1 MRDGRREPTA
11 VGDVMALYGAGGPD
25 PAGLARLYRDL
36 HAHPEPAFGEVRT
49 AGIAADL
56 LRAAGFETVTGI
68 GGTGVAGVLRNG
80 PGPTVLLRADMD
92 ALRLRERTGLPY
104 ASEADAPDPDGG
116 RSPLMHACGHDM
128 HVACLAG
135 AAGLLAAGRRHWRGS
150 VLAVFQPAEEI
161 GAGARAMLDD
171 GLYDRFGVPDVVL
184 AQHVFPLEAGRL
196 VLRPGLVLGA
206 TETTEVTLPGR
217 GAHGSQPERAIDP
230 VLMAASAVVRLQGV
244 VAREVAPDEQA
255 VLTVSRLRAGLA
267 ENVIPDHASLT
278 LNARAFDDAVLRRV
292 VAAARR
298 IIDAEA
304 AASGAPR
311 PPAYRTLS
319 TFPST
324 TNDPDAADALA
335 AAFTARFGA
344 DRVGPMDRL
353 IGSEDVGHFATAAG
367 APLVFWGLGATA
379 PGPHPAPEGEGEPA
393 GNHSPF
399 FAPAIE
405 PTLSTGVEAL
415 TTAALS
421 RLSPADPA

>member
-1 MRDGRREPTA
+1 MKDEQAQGASA
-11 VGDVMALYGAGGPD
+11 VEDVMARYGAGGPD

-36 HAHPEPAFGEVRT
+36 HAHPEPAFAEVRT
-49 AGIAADL
+49 AGIAAGL

-80 PGPTVLLRADMD
+80 TGPMVLLRADMD

-104 ASEADAPDPDGG
+104 ASEATAPDSDGNAT
-116 RSPLMHACGHDM
+116 PLMHACGHDM
-128 HVACLAG
+128 HVTCLAG
-135 AAGLLAAGRRHWRGS
+135 AVGLLAAGRAHWRGS

-171 GLYDRFGVPDVVL
+171 GLYDRFGVPDIVL
-184 AQHVFPLEAGRL
+184 GQHVFPLEAGRL

-206 TETTEVTLPGR
+206 TETVEVTVSGR
-217 GAHGSQPERAIDP
+217 GAHGSQPERSVDP

-244 VAREVAPDEQA
+244 VARELAPDEQA

-267 ENVIPDHASLT
+267 ENVIPEEASLT
-278 LNARAFDDAVLRRV
+278 LNMRAFDDAVLRRV
-292 VAAARR
+292 AAAARR
-298 IIDAEA
+298 IVDAEA

-311 PPAYRTLS
+311 PPEYRTLS
-319 TFPST
+319 AFPST
-324 TNDPDAADALA
+324 TNDADATHALE

-344 DRVGPMDRL
+344 GRVGPMDRL
-353 IGSEDVGHFATAAG
+353 IGSEDMGHFGTEAG
-367 APLVFWGLGATA
+367 APSVFWGLGATVPGAGTA
-379 PGPHPAPEGEGEPA
+379 PDGTTA
-393 GNHSPF
+393 GNHSPY

-415 TTAALS
+415 VTAALAH
-421 RLSPADPA
+421 LSPAA